1 MVIYSNFAKN
11 LKTQTMKKFLTIAAI
26 AAFMISCN
34 DEKKTETTEGA
45 TTDPVA
51 ADASQ
56 MSKMADS
63 AGSMMNNAAEAAG
76 NTIDSAKAGVEKAA
90 DAAGKAIDKA
100 AEGVEKAADKAA
112 DKVVEGAKEAVKD
125 VKKGH

>member
-1 MVIYSNFAKN
+1 LQKI
-11 LKTQTMKKFLTIAAI
+11 KTPKMKKFLTIAAI

-63 AGSMMNNAAEAAG
+63 AGSMMNNATEAAG

-90 DAAGKAIDKA
+90 DAAGKAMDKA
-100 AEGVEKAADKAA
+100 AEGVEKAADK
-112 DKVVEGAKEAVKD
+112 VVEGAKEAAKD
-125 VKKGH
+125 LKKNH

>member
-1 MVIYSNFAKN
+1 
-11 LKTQTMKKFLTIAAI
+11 MKKFLTIAAI

-76 NTIDSAKAGVEKAA
+76 NTIDSAKAGIEKAA
-90 DAAGKAIDKA
+90 DKALDKA
-100 AEGVEKAADKAA
+100 AEGVEKAADK
-112 DKVVEGAKEAVKD
+112 VVDGAKEAVKE
-125 VKKGH
+125 VKKDH